1 MPPVRACHL
10 SILGATCDGCHLR
23 PTLPPASSIQRY
35 HPSHCFSVGGIVAT
49 RPRLPPF
56 LFETT
61 CHLPSTLPPCHLHA
75 MFYAT
80 RPRLPPFHF
89 GCHLRWLFATFVRPC
104 HLPPPYNVATHPTVS
119 QWVASSAP
127 ATFPFLIKIL
137 VTTRLP
143 CHLPPPMP
151 VRACNLSISGTT
163 CDGYLPPSSD
173 LATCL
178 LHATLPPISVGG
190 IVRACHLSFPYQDL
204 RDDSTT
210 LPPSTSMQ
218 RCHPSRCF
226 SVSGMVAR
234 LATHPHMALLDG

>member
-1 MPPVRACHL
+1 MGTCHL
-10 SILGATCDGCHLR
+10 P
-23 PTLPPASSIQRY
+23 PTLPPATSMQRCLLC
-35 HPSHCFSVGGIVAT
+35 HPSAPAT
-49 RPRLPPF
+49 FPF
-56 LFETT
+56 WVPL
-61 CHLPSTLPPCHLHA
+61 A
-75 MFYAT
+75 MA
-80 RPRLPPFHF
+80 
-89 GCHLRWLFATFVRPC
+89 ATFVRPC